1 MPIAKRRSSSRRARA
16 VRKSRHKLPYHRDD
30 LRGDLMAAARAHV
43 AGTGHS
49 GLSIRLLAQAIGV
62 SPGAPYHHFPD
73 RRSLLLALAIEG
85 FQQLMAAAAAV
96 ADSRCPG
103 LEQLRHM
110 GLVFIRFTD
119 DHPQLAELMYE
130 SELTAPALDP
140 ALLEFQLQGHKLL
153 KRMILEAQPSLSA
166 DEVNLRA
173 IAYWSAVYG
182 FASMRRKGVLH
193 PHRAAGID
201 TLDIAEQLV
210 DRIARASVAAQPA
223 GAS

>member
-1 MPIAKRRSSSRRARA
+1 VRA
-16 VRKSRHKLPYHRDD
+16 VRQARRKLPYHRDD
-30 LRGDLMAAARAHV
+30 LRGDLIAAARAHV
-43 AGTGHS
+43 AAAGHS
-49 GLSIRLLAQAIGV
+49 GLSMRLLAQHIGG

-85 FQQLMAAAAAV
+85 FQQLMAAATAV
-96 ADSRCPG
+96 ADSSDSAF
-103 LEQLRHM
+103 EKLRQM
-110 GLVFIRFTD
+110 GLVFIRFTA

-140 ALLEFQLQGHKLL
+140 ALLEYQLQGHKLL
-153 KRMILEAQPSLSA
+153 KRMILEALPTLPA

-173 IAYWSAVYG
+173 IAHWSAIYG
-182 FASMRRKGVLH
+182 FASMRRKGVLR

-210 DRIARASVAAQPA
+210 DRIARAAVATQPPGA
-223 GAS
+223 G